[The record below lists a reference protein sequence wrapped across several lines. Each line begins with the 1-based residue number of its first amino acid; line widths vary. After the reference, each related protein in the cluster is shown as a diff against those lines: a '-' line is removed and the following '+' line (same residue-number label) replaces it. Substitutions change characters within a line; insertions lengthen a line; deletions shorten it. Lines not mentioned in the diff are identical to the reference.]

1 MHSISL
7 LDISLRGVREEL
19 TYERFCSIPIVV
31 PALEEQKKIVY
42 KYQTIEKLIQNKRKI
57 NELLEGWMKSYYH
70 ILFDNLEEF
79 TSEILGNLFQVLKG
93 SQPPKSNF
101 YLEKL
106 YFCKQGGIP
115 FVRTKDIF
123 ECKFLNSTSEQL
135 TEAGFKRCKAKLI
148 PENGLIFVGTAGR
161 QGGRLLINQLKTLI
175 ISPNLW
181 VIEGG
186 QTQFAYFLYLLFD

>member
-1 MHSISL
+1 M
-7 LDISLRGVREEL
+7 
-19 TYERFCSIPIVV
+19 
-31 PALEEQKKIVY
+31 
-42 KYQTIEKLIQNKRKI
+42 
-57 NELLEGWMKSYYH
+57 
-70 ILFDNLEEF
+70 
-79 TSEILGNLFQVLKG
+79 KG

-186 QTQFAYFLYLLFD
+186 ANTICLFLIFTFWLGKMSQN